1 MLYLQFCIEE
11 DRYIISASRILSIIP
26 LVTIHKM
33 IGVPD
38 YMAGF
43 INHKGQT
50 IPIVDLR
57 KLLAGTKSKTR
68 LSTRIVLVDFL
79 QEGKQHKTLGLIAE
93 KATEVVKLSEE
104 DFSPK
109 AIHSDSASYLDSIAN
124 DSDGMLQKINIDELI
139 NLKVRAYL
147 DFQVA

>member
-1 MLYLQFCIEE
+1 
-11 DRYIISASRILSIIP
+11 
-26 LVTIHKM
+26 
-33 IGVPD
+33 
-38 YMAGF
+38 MAGF

-50 IPIVDLR
+50 IPIVDMR